1 MVGLIISCF
10 CPSSFD
16 RRCVYLDEKILL
28 TLYLFVGGYL
38 STQLG
43 GLRLLG
49 ARRASLPSPGITPSK
64 EHWHV
69 KVRNLCI
76 HINSKSPGYYLNL
89 PMSNLIFSRFI
100 LLQLAYVQVT
110 MRLKAGPT
118 WDNVELSDLVWAI
131 QGRTAGQPRCAG
143 GQLPSTN
150 YSQVSPSPLIR
161 SHPFVY
167 FLVLKKGNRGFADF
181 GRYGVGPLGVGAFG
195 TGTDW

>member
-1 MVGLIISCF
+1 MFVSCLNG
-10 CPSSFD
+10 
-16 RRCVYLDEKILL
+16 VEH
-28 TLYLFVGGYL
+28 LFVGGYL

-89 PMSNLIFSRFI
+89 LISNLIFSRFI

-118 WDNVELSDLVWAI
+118 WDNVELSDLVWAL

-161 SHPFVY
+161 SYPFVY
-167 FLVLKKGNRGFADF
+167 FLVLTKGNRGFCRF
-181 GRYGVGPLGVGAFG
+181 LSGR
-195 TGTDW
+195 